1 MPNIYKPSP
10 ENANNPLL
18 AELDLDNQLDVQ
30 NRWNQFLKA
39 SETKPLTPEETSLAV
54 TCTQILRRT
63 NTGPA
68 KAKTSK
74 RAPKLSAEE
83 LEKQLLE

>member
-1 MPNIYKPSP
+1 MTQQSTPLPTPNP
-10 ENANNPLL
+10 NPLL
-18 AELDLDNQLDVQ
+18 AELDLTNQLEVQ
-30 NRWNQFLKA
+30 NRWNQLLKA
-39 SETKPLTPEETSLAV
+39 CETRNLTPEETSLAV

-74 RAPKLSAEE
+74 RAPKLSAAE
-83 LEKQLLE
+83 LEAQLLK